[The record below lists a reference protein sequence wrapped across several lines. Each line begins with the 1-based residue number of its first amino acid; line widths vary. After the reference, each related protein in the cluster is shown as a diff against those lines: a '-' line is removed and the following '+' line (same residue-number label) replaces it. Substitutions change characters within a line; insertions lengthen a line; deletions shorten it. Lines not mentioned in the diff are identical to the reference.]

1 MFSKKGRLLLLVVL
15 FLILSVYNLMPDEP
29 VIAPPGQPP
38 EAGEMRVHFIDVG
51 QGDSILVELP
61 GGEYMLI
68 DGGTRK
74 AGSLVRDYIKAFGI
88 ERLDYVVAT
97 HPHEDHI
104 GGLIEVLEAIP
115 YDNIYM
121 PRVAHTSKTFETM
134 VETVTDKGKRFK
146 RARAG
151 VVITEGEGLKVD
163 ILAPVGDGYD
173 NLNNYSAVVKVEYRN
188 VGVIFMGD
196 AEALSEREIDGT
208 RAKAQVLKVGHHGSR
223 SSTSLEFLEKVSP
236 IYAVISCGEGNDYG
250 HPHPETLKA
259 LEDAGINI
267 LRTDLSGTIVLTT
280 DGNRIVFTSDN

>member
-1 MFSKKGRLLLLVVL
+1 
-15 FLILSVYNLMPDEP
+15 
-29 VIAPPGQPP
+29 
-38 EAGEMRVHFIDVG
+38 
-51 QGDSILVELP
+51 
-61 GGEYMLI
+61 
-68 DGGTRK
+68 
-74 AGSLVRDYIKAFGI
+74 
-88 ERLDYVVAT
+88 
-97 HPHEDHI
+97 
-104 GGLIEVLEAIP
+104 
-115 YDNIYM
+115 M

-280 DGNRIVFTSDN
+280 DGNRIVFTSDY